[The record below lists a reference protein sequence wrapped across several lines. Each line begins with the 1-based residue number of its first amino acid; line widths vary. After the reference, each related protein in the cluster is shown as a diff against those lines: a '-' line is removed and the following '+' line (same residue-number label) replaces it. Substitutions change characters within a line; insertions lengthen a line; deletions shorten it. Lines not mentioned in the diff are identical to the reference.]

1 MECAEYLKF
10 SNVKI
15 HSLIAL
21 CFSLYLSHGY
31 QPTALCLSLC
41 LSHGYLPAALIET
54 TIVPVVKNK
63 SGNKSDSN
71 NNRPNA
77 LVTIVSKILCF
88 ADKMRRISNFM

>member
-31 QPTALCLSLC
+31 QPTAL
-41 LSHGYLPAALIET
+41 IET

-71 NNRPNA
+71 NNRPIA
-77 LVTIVSKILCF
+77 LVTIVLKILCF